1 MEPPETRWGASTV
14 PPKVAGAGWEA
25 PRRIL
30 SVSWETTLEKGR
42 CDMAFREASLETA
55 APPGRVWQVWS
66 DVNRWPEWN
75 PDMNESRLDGPLK
88 LGATGMINT
97 KSGGQHDAGG
107 THFEDGRSFEL
118 ESTALPGTKM
128 AIRATI
134 APRAGGST
142 ITQGFEPRGL
152 LAPIVGPMMSG
163 QILKTF
169 NAVLGGLRKKA
180 ESS

>member
-1 MEPPETRWGASTV
+1 
-14 PPKVAGAGWEA
+14 
-25 PRRIL
+25 
-30 SVSWETTLEKGR
+30 
-42 CDMAFREASLETA
+42 MAFREASLETT
-55 APPGRVWQVWS
+55 APPATVWRVWS

-97 KSGGQHDAGG
+97 KSGGKHDVVV
-107 THFEDGRSFEL
+107 THFQDGRSFEL

-134 APRAGGST
+134 APSGAGTRIS
-142 ITQGFEPRGL
+142 QGFEPRGL
-152 LAPIVGPMMSG
+152 LAPLLGPMMSG

-169 NAVLGGLRKKA
+169 NAVLDGLKRKVETA
-180 ESS
+180 A

>member
-1 MEPPETRWGASTV
+1 
-14 PPKVAGAGWEA
+14 
-25 PRRIL
+25 
-30 SVSWETTLEKGR
+30 
-42 CDMAFREASLETA
+42 MAFREASLETT
-55 APPGRVWQVWS
+55 APPGRVWQVWA

-97 KSGGQHDAGG
+97 KSGGKHDVVV
-107 THFEDGRSFEL
+107 THYEEGRSFEL

-134 APRAGGST
+134 APSAGGST
-142 ITQGFEPRGL
+142 ITQGFEPRGV
-152 LAPIVGPMMSG
+152 LAPIVGPLMGG

-169 NAVLGGLRKKA
+169 NAVLNGLKRKV
-180 ESS
+180 ESAA

>member
-1 MEPPETRWGASTV
+1 
-14 PPKVAGAGWEA
+14 
-25 PRRIL
+25 
-30 SVSWETTLEKGR
+30 
-42 CDMAFREASLETA
+42 MAFREASAETTA
-55 APPGRVWQVWS
+55 SPSRVWQVWS
-66 DVNRWPEWN
+66 DVNHWPEWN

-97 KSGGQHDAGG
+97 KSGGKHDVVV
-107 THFEDGRSFEL
+107 THYEDGRSFEL

-134 APRAGGST
+134 AASGDGSR
-142 ITQGFEPRGL
+142 ITQGFEPRGW

-169 NAVLGGLRKKA
+169 SAVLNGLKEKVERA
-180 ESS
+180 

>member
-1 MEPPETRWGASTV
+1 
-14 PPKVAGAGWEA
+14 
-25 PRRIL
+25 
-30 SVSWETTLEKGR
+30 
-42 CDMAFREASLETA
+42 MAFREASLETTA
-55 APPGRVWQVWS
+55 SPAKVWQIWS

-75 PDMNESRLDGPLK
+75 PDMNESRLNGPLK

-97 KSGGQHDAGG
+97 KSGGKHEVVV
-107 THFEDGRSFEL
+107 THYDEGSSFEL
-118 ESTALPGTKM
+118 ESTALPATKM

-134 APRAGGST
+134 ARSDAGSR

-169 NAVLGGLRKKA
+169 NSVLAGLKKKV
-180 ESS
+180 ESAP